1 MERVTRIQKAYK
13 TNYESRV
20 NKLHLFFPS
29 AVFSTDHT
37 DPLNKAAVTKRRKM
51 KTLVPFYPNSW
62 KSSHLFTF
70 QKKLRFLHQEALSN
84 YKLNANK
91 ATHRNSQNGFYNKQ
105 PVQVLNKRLEVN
117 WTKSDLLKKTSGS
130 TLPTIFSGPW
140 QVQVSSGTG
149 LESLSHLLAQVQ
161 PWHSYL
167 WRFSPDFLQLL
178 HSQ

>member
-1 MERVTRIQKAYK
+1 M
-13 TNYESRV
+13 

-51 KTLVPFYPNSW
+51 KTLVPFYPNSG

-70 QKKLRFLHQEALSN
+70 HKKLRFLHQEALSN

-117 WTKSDLLKKTSGS
+117 WTKSDLLKKHQVPPCP
-130 TLPTIFSGPW
+130 LFSLGHGRSKFP
-140 QVQVSSGTG
+140 QVLGW
-149 LESLSHLLAQVQ
+149 SL
-161 PWHSYL
+161 
-167 WRFSPDFLQLL
+167 
-178 HSQ
+178 